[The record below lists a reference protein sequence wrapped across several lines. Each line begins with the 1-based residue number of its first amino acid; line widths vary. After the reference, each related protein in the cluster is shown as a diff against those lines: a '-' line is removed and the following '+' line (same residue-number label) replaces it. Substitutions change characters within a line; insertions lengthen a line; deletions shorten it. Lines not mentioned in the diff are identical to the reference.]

1 MSHATVTF
9 SPGRAPVRV
18 ALQVLSRHE
27 EAEATAILL
36 PEIGAERF
44 EAMKG
49 SLFQTVLCE
58 QALQGLNEIS
68 LGLSTE
74 LPPVYMG

>member
-1 MSHATVTF
+1 MCFV
-9 SPGRAPVRV
+9 VVVVV

-27 EAEATAILL
+27 EAEATSILL

-68 LGLSTE
+68 RDLGTE